1 MSIEEQI
8 GEIMRRI
15 LREELAMLSNGHD
28 LELLTAEEG
37 EREALMAVARQHEG
51 FSDELPF

>member
-1 MSIEEQI
+1 
-8 GEIMRRI
+8 
-15 LREELAMLSNGHD
+15 